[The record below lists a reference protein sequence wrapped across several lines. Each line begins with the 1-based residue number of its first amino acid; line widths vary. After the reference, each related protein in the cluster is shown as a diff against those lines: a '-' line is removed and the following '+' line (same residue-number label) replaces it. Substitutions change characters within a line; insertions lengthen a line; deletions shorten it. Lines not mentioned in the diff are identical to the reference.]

1 MIFRFL
7 LTYVHILLILD
18 DFYIV
23 VLLILLKVLNLP
35 PLALSADIVSLWLTG
50 SQFGARWLYTVNTY
64 FPSLSIST
72 FSQ

>member
-35 PLALSADIVSLWLTG
+35 PLALSADIVSL
-50 SQFGARWLYTVNTY
+50 
-64 FPSLSIST
+64 
-72 FSQ
+72 